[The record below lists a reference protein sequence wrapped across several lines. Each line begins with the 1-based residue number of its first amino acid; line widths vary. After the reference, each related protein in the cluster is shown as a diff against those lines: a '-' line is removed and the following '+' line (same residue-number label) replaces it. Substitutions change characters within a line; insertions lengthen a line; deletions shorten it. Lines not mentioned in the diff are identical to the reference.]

1 MAMMGIQMDDDL
13 EQKLKRLTNHKH
25 ALIMKM
31 ENKLLILDQ
40 EHENISMDDLR
51 NKIPENE
58 PRIIAY
64 TYDFLRPSDSK
75 LHHSAL
81 ILVNPDPSPGGCSA
95 KTVMVYVSSV
105 ELPKKAMNAT
115 QYLEI
120 KNKNDLTEQWLKNH
134 LVY

>member
-64 TYDFLRPSDSK
+64 SYDFQRPSGQK
-75 LHHSAL
+75 IHHSTV
-81 ILVNPDPSPGGCSA
+81 ILVCPDPSPGGCSA
-95 KTVMVYVSSV
+95 RTVMMYASSV
-105 ELPKKAMNAT
+105 GLPKKAMNAT
-115 QYLEI
+115 ECLEI

-134 LVY
+134 LVH